1 MFEVDIVWL
10 EEHGFE
16 FIDDDTDPHYELVLD
31 EKNWVESDYI
41 YTEKSSMGKYK
52 LIQYNKGVNNR
63 LSHWEYQQLR
73 GTPDFTKAV

>member
-1 MFEVDIVWL
+1 MFEVDIKWL

-16 FIDDDTDPHYELVLD
+16 FIDDDTAPHYELVLD

-52 LIQYNKGVNNR
+52 LVQYNNGVNNR

-73 GTPDFTKAV
+73 GTPDFTKGV